1 MIDVG
6 LIEWLVKVL
15 EDNDNLFDY
24 ILEYFVVFF
33 MNFCFRILGLL
44 KFFYEYKRM
53 IFDNNK
59 NFDF

>member
-44 KFFYEYKRM
+44 KFFYE
-53 IFDNNK
+53 
-59 NFDF
+59 